1 MFSIIRGYN
10 NNMKKVILITIIL
23 IILPF
28 VIVQIFNQVEEK
40 ETHFEKNQIVRVKR
54 EKKNVIEKIPLEN
67 YVMGVLSGEM
77 PTTFPMEALKAQ
89 AVAARTYVLRKIEYA
104 KNQEYDVVDTV
115 ANQVY
120 YSNGELKE
128 RWKTEYNEKINL
140 IQKAVLETKGEY
152 LTYQGQIVNAFFFST
167 STGYTENCE
176 EVFQENLPY
185 LRSVK
190 SDWEK
195 DISPVFEDS
204 KTFTI
209 QEFYEK
215 LNLDSN
221 SNFSIQVTKTTS
233 TGRVKE
239 IQINGKL
246 FLASDVTKALG
257 LRSSFFEITKN
268 DNQIIIHTKGFGHG
282 VGMSQYGA
290 YGMAKNGSNY
300 QEILKYYYQGVD
312 IKKIE

>member
-1 MFSIIRGYN
+1 
-10 NNMKKVILITIIL
+10 MKKVILITIIL

-128 RWKTEYNEKINL
+128 RWKKEYNEKINL

>member
-1 MFSIIRGYN
+1 
-10 NNMKKVILITIIL
+10 MKKVILITIIL

-120 YSNGELKE
+120 YSNDELKE

-209 QEFYEK
+209 QEFYQK

>member
-1 MFSIIRGYN
+1 
-10 NNMKKVILITIIL
+10 MKKVILITIIL

-120 YSNGELKE
+120 YSNDELKE
-128 RWKTEYNEKINL
+128 RWKTEYNEKMNL

-268 DNQIIIHTKGFGHG
+268 DNQIIVHTKGFGHG

>member
-1 MFSIIRGYN
+1 
-10 NNMKKVILITIIL
+10 MKKVILITIIL

-120 YSNGELKE
+120 YSNDELKE
-128 RWKTEYNEKINL
+128 CWKTEYNEKINL

>member
-1 MFSIIRGYN
+1 
-10 NNMKKVILITIIL
+10 MKKVILITIIL

-120 YSNGELKE
+120 YSNDELKE

>member
-1 MFSIIRGYN
+1 
-10 NNMKKVILITIIL
+10 MKKVILITIIL

-115 ANQVY
+115 TNQVY

-221 SNFSIQVTKTTS
+221 FNFSIQVTKTTS

>member
-1 MFSIIRGYN
+1 
-10 NNMKKVILITIIL
+10 MKKVILITIIL

-120 YSNGELKE
+120 YSNDELKE
-128 RWKTEYNEKINL
+128 RWKTEYNEKMNL

-209 QEFYEK
+209 QEFYQK

>member
-1 MFSIIRGYN
+1 
-10 NNMKKVILITIIL
+10 MKKVILITIIL

-120 YSNGELKE
+120 YSNDELKE
-128 RWKTEYNEKINL
+128 RWKKEYNEKINL

-268 DNQIIIHTKGFGHG
+268 DNQIIVHTKGFGHG

>member
-1 MFSIIRGYN
+1 
-10 NNMKKVILITIIL
+10 MKKVILITIIL

-120 YSNGELKE
+120 YSNDELKE
-128 RWKTEYNEKINL
+128 RWKKEYNEKINL
-140 IQKAVLETKGEY
+140 IQKAVLETKVEY

>member
-1 MFSIIRGYN
+1 
-10 NNMKKVILITIIL
+10 MKKVILITIIL

-89 AVAARTYVLRKIEYA
+89 AVAAITYVLRKIEYA

-120 YSNGELKE
+120 YSNDELKE
-128 RWKTEYNEKINL
+128 RWKKEYNEKINL

-209 QEFYEK
+209 QEFYQK

>member
-1 MFSIIRGYN
+1 
-10 NNMKKVILITIIL
+10 MKKVILITIIL

-221 SNFSIQVTKTTS
+221 FNFSIQVTKTTS

>member
-1 MFSIIRGYN
+1 
-10 NNMKKVILITIIL
+10 MKKVILITIIL

-120 YSNGELKE
+120 YSNDELKE

-215 LNLDSN
+215 LNLESN

>member
-1 MFSIIRGYN
+1 
-10 NNMKKVILITIIL
+10 MKKVILITIIL

-120 YSNGELKE
+120 YSNDELKE
-128 RWKTEYNEKINL
+128 RWKKEYNEKINL

-209 QEFYEK
+209 QEFYQK

-268 DNQIIIHTKGFGHG
+268 DNQIIVHTKGFGHG

>member
-1 MFSIIRGYN
+1 
-10 NNMKKVILITIIL
+10 MKKVILITIIL

-120 YSNGELKE
+120 YSNDELKE

-268 DNQIIIHTKGFGHG
+268 DNQIIVHTKGFGHG